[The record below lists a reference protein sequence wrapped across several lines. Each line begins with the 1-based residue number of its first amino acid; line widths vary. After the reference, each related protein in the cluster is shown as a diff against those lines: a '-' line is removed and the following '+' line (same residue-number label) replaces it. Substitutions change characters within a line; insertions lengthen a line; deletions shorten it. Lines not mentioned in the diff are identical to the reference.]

1 MSHFIGLVGLI
12 LLLLGCQ
19 VKEQTDAGVLIAGNV
34 PTTNAFTVGLPSN
47 GSYQQGTNLDFTLT
61 HPFDVTVVGIPRLT
75 LTVGATTKYADYLS
89 GSGTKTLTFRYS
101 VEAAMNDTDGIAVA
115 TTVDLN
121 GGTLTFDVATAALT
135 TISVGSTTKIL
146 VDNTTPSVSSTTFGT
161 KGIYKLAQKV
171 NVTVVFDEKVVVS
184 GSPQVQINLS
194 GVTKNA
200 TYASGTGTTSL
211 VFSYTVVT
219 TNKDLDGLDLLS
231 ASLNSGTIKDV
242 AGNNATF
249 AVTPGPMTGI
259 YVHDVPT
266 LITPVTASANK
277 TYVVGE
283 TITLT
288 AVSSRAITVTGSPL
302 IALDI
307 GGVTEYAIY
316 QSGSGTTS
324 LIFDFVVGAGDVDTN
339 GISVTGVI
347 ELNGGT
353 LIDSN
358 IDPVL
363 ALTFTAP
370 STTLVKVDGVIPS
383 ITSITPPANAT
394 YLISQQMNFS
404 VVFSDTVT
412 VTGTPTLDFV
422 AGVTT
427 INSTYIS
434 GSGTNTLLFRYTP
447 IAGIDDADGID
458 LSAVNL
464 TSGTI
469 KDSSGND
476 IDVTIPA
483 VDTSSVLIDAILPS
497 IISVTAPA
505 NTTYLVGT
513 TMDFSVLFSAAVTVT
528 GAPSLAFETSDGT
541 KAATY
546 YLSGSGTTTLVF
558 RYTVVSNDYDYDGIT
573 VNSPL
578 ALNGGT
584 IIDSNSYP
592 STLTFTPP
600 VTTSVL
606 VDASPAL
613 ITSVTLPSSRTYG
626 DGELLNFTVV
636 FNKNVTISGTPR
648 LTLNFGGTTVYANFQ
663 SGGGTNNIVFRKTVG
678 SPDVD
683 TDGIGLSS
691 PVGLNFGTIKD
702 SNNIP
707 ATLTFTVPN
716 TSGILVDSQGPAI
729 TLVSVPS
736 NNTYVTGQNLNFTVD
751 YSEIVNVTGTP
762 RLTLTIGSTTRY
774 ANYFSGSG
782 SSSLVFKH
790 TVISNDLDSNGIA
803 MAAAVDNNAGT
814 IQDASSNNATTA
826 LTAPTLTAVLVD
838 AILPTISSVTAPANA
853 VYSNSTVMN
862 FTVNY
867 LKDVT
872 VVGTPRIHLDILGVT
887 KYATYVSG
895 SGTTALLFRYTP
907 ATTDFNMNGTATLN
921 SNNIDLYGGTMKDVL
936 NNNAALALGSIDL
949 SKVYISYPGL
959 GAWFD
964 VSDATTVST
973 VFSSPN
979 YQTSDFNDK
988 SGNARH
994 ATQNVLAAD
1003 RPYYL
1008 SSGFGT
1014 NNKPYLQN
1022 NTSDFMNLA
1031 SNVANVK
1038 NVIMIFK
1045 TPATIATGPIFA
1057 TNAAM
1062 LMGTTLSGTGALS
1075 FNTAAKWKINGGTLS
1090 ANAAT
1095 SSTAGTLVA
1104 NTCYIAS
1111 GVYTTAQSPTVQSL
1125 GSTTFLGQ
1133 YAEVM
1138 VYTSASTFT
1147 DRELT
1152 VIHNYLNT
1160 KYGCY

>member
-1 MSHFIGLVGLI
+1 MSHLIGLVGLI
-12 LLLLGCQ
+12 FLLLGCQ
-19 VKEQTDAGVLIAGNV
+19 VKEQTDAGILIAGNV
-34 PTTNAFTVGLPSN
+34 PTTNAFTLGLPSN
-47 GSYQQGTNLDFTLT
+47 GSYQQGTNLNFTLT
-61 HPFDVTVVGIPRLT
+61 HPFDVTVVGNPRLT
-75 LTVGATTKYADYLS
+75 LTVGATTKYADYIS
-89 GSGTKTLTFRYS
+89 GSGTKILTFRYT

-121 GGTLTFDVATAALT
+121 GGTITFDVATAALT

-146 VDNTTPSVSSTTFGT
+146 VDTTTPSVSSTTLGT
-161 KGIYKLAQKV
+161 QGIYKLAQKV
-171 NVTVVFDEKVVVS
+171 NVTVVFDEKVVVT

-219 TNKDLDGLDLLS
+219 TDKDLDGLDLLS
-231 ASLNSGTIKDV
+231 TSLNSGTIKDV
-242 AGNNATF
+242 AGNIATF

-277 TYVVGE
+277 TYVEGE

-288 AVSSRAITVTGSPL
+288 AVFSRATTVTGSPR

-307 GGVTEYAIY
+307 GGVTEYATY

-324 LIFDFVVGAGDVDTN
+324 LVFDFVVGAGDVDTN
-339 GISVTGVI
+339 GISVTGVVA
-347 ELNGGT
+347 LNGGT

-370 STTLVKVDGVIPS
+370 STTLVKVDGVAPS

-447 IAGIDDADGID
+447 TAGIADADGIA

-483 VDTSSVLIDAILPS
+483 VDTSAVLIDAILPS

-528 GAPSLAFETSDGT
+528 GTPSLAFVTSDGT

-546 YLSGSGTTTLVF
+546 LSGSGSTTLVF

-578 ALNGGT
+578 ALNAGT
-584 IIDSNSYP
+584 ILDSNSYA

-600 VTTSVL
+600 TTTSVL

-613 ITSVTLPSSRTYG
+613 ISSVTIPVTGTYG
-626 DGELLNFTVV
+626 DGELLNFTVI
-636 FNKNVTISGTPR
+636 FTKNVTITGTPR
-648 LTLNFGGTTVYANFQ
+648 LSLDLNGSPVFANYQ
-663 SGGGTNNIVFRKTVG
+663 SGSGTKNIIFRRTIG

-683 TDGIGLSS
+683 SDGIGLSS
-691 PVGLNFGTIKD
+691 PVGLNSGTIKD
-702 SNNIP
+702 SNTIN

-716 TSGILVDSQGPAI
+716 TSGILVDSQAPTI
-729 TLVSVPS
+729 TLVSAPS
-736 NNTYVTGQNLNFTVD
+736 SNTYVTGQNLNFTVD

-774 ANYFSGSG
+774 ANYLSGSG
-782 SSSLVFKH
+782 SSSLVFRH
-790 TVISNDLDSNGIA
+790 TVLSNDLDSNGIA
-803 MAAAVDNNAGT
+803 MTASLDNNSGT
-814 IQDASSNNATTA
+814 IRDVSSNNAATT
-826 LTAPTLTAVLVD
+826 LTAPILTAVLVD
-838 AILPTISSVTAPANA
+838 AIIPTISSVTAPANA
-853 VYSNSTVMN
+853 VYSNSAVMN

-867 LKDVT
+867 LKAVT

-895 SGTTALLFRYTP
+895 SGTTALVFRYTP
-907 ATTDFNMNGTATLN
+907 ATTDFDMNGTATQN
-921 SNNIDLYGGTMKDVL
+921 SNDIDLNAGTMKDVL
-936 NNNAALALGSIDL
+936 NNNADVALGSIDL
-949 SKVYISYPGL
+949 AKVYVSYPGL

-964 VSDATTVST
+964 VDDATKITT
-973 VFSSPN
+973 VFSTPN

-988 SGNARH
+988 SGNNRN
-994 ATQNVLAAD
+994 ATQAAAAD

-1014 NNKPYLQN
+1014 QNKPYIQN
-1022 NTSDFMNLA
+1022 NITDFMNLA
-1031 SNVANVK
+1031 SNVASVQH
-1038 NVIMIFK
+1038 VIMIFR
-1045 TPATIATGPIFA
+1045 TPATIATAPIFA
-1057 TNAAM
+1057 TTAGM

-1075 FNTAAKWKINGGTLS
+1075 FNTVAKWKINGGALS
-1090 ANAAT
+1090 ATAAT
-1095 SSTAGTLVA
+1095 SSTASTLVA

-1111 GVYTTAQSPTVQSL
+1111 GVYTTAQNPTVQRL
-1125 GSTTFLGQ
+1125 GSTTFLGR
-1133 YAEVM
+1133 YAEVLI
-1138 VYTSASTFT
+1138 YTSAVTLT
-1147 DRELT
+1147 NADLT
-1152 VIHNYLNT
+1152 VIHSYLNT